1 MQEQT
6 AERPEAEAPAEGADS
21 PPRSRLA
28 ALRDHAPMLL
38 IVFSVFLF
46 CLINQHSGHDWGDDF
61 ALYLRQAKG
70 IVDGNVGDV
79 LADNRFTVDN
89 SSWST
94 FSPYSYP
101 WGFPL
106 LLAPF
111 YAVRG
116 LDYGLFKVLEAAFFA
131 GFLFVFSRI
140 LRRRLNEVATA
151 TIVVLIGVSVP
162 YVSWTDTVLSEFPYL
177 FVLALSLWWMDR
189 CRERGHLDG
198 AALRPLI
205 VLGFLVGYTYTVR
218 REGLALLVALAAVH
232 LTSLGPRVWA
242 ARPTFAAMRHSVR
255 WSRVATPYLVAA
267 AWVAGLQIV
276 LPTVLYQSFPNSGLS
291 QVKPNVIWYRD
302 ILAEQLGLKDV
313 GYPPLTLLGSGGL
326 ARLALGLFVAF
337 SIIGLVVRM
346 IRATALDA
354 SLAGYLVGV
363 CAIFAVTPFHEGRYL
378 FSITPLMAY
387 FALQGVAGIV
397 ERLAPRGDRGRGRS
411 TGARVGVA
419 LGVAF
424 VSIFALANVHDLWR
438 RTELRRDLGDYVIWG
453 PEDPNAVQM
462 FEAVRATTDPD
473 DVIGFFRARAMNL
486 YSDRRSLQVTS
497 LAHVLERTDAYVMAK
512 NSTYSQILL
521 SDADAS
527 AAGLQKVWEN
537 PYFVI
542 YDVPG
547 R

>member
-6 AERPEAEAPAEGADS
+6 AERPEVEALDDGSAA
-21 PPRSRLA
+21 PPRPWWER
-28 ALRDHAPMLL
+28 LRDELPMIL
-38 IVFSVFLF
+38 IVVAVFLF
-46 CLINQHSGHDWGDDF
+46 CLVNQHRGHDWGDDF

-70 IVDGNVGDV
+70 LVEGHVGDV

-111 YAVRG
+111 YAWRG
-116 LDYGLFKVLEAAFFA
+116 LDYGVFKVLEAAFFA
-131 GFLFVFSRI
+131 GFLYVLSLI
-140 LRRRLNEVATA
+140 LRRRLGELATA
-151 TIVVLIGVSVP
+151 SIVVLIGLSVP
-162 YVSWTDTVLSEFPYL
+162 YVAWTDTVLSEFPYL
-177 FVLALSLWWMDR
+177 VFLALTLWWMDR
-189 CRERGHLDG
+189 CRERGLDG

-205 VLGFLVGYTYTVR
+205 VLGLLVGYTYTVR

-232 LTSLGPRVWA
+232 ATSLGPRVWA
-242 ARPTFAAMRHSVR
+242 ARRSFAGVRRSVR
-255 WSRVATPYLVAA
+255 WSRVATPYLAA
-267 AWVAGLQIV
+267 GAWVAGLQLV

-313 GYPPLTLLGSGGL
+313 GYPPLTLLGSDGL
-326 ARLALGLFVAF
+326 GRLALGLFVAF
-337 SIIGLVVRM
+337 SLVGLVVRM

-387 FALQGVAGIV
+387 FALHGVVALVHALVPGRATRIGVA
-397 ERLAPRGDRGRGRS
+397 
-411 TGARVGVA
+411 VGVA
-419 LGVAF
+419 FISV
-424 VSIFALANVHDLWR
+424 FALANAHDLWR
-438 RTELRRDLGDYVIWG
+438 RTELRRELGDYVIWG

-462 FEAVRATTDPD
+462 FDAVRATTEPD

-497 LAHVLERTDAYVMAK
+497 LDHILERTDAYVMAK
-512 NSTYSQILL
+512 NSTYSQLL
-521 SDADAS
+521 LTDAEAD

-537 PYFVI
+537 PFFVI
-542 YDVPG
+542 YDVPD

>member
-6 AERPEAEAPAEGADS
+6 AERPEVEALDEGSAAA
-21 PPRSRLA
+21 PRSRWA
-28 ALRDHAPMLL
+28 RLRDELPMLF
-38 IVFSVFLF
+38 IVFAVFLF

-70 IVDGNVGDV
+70 LVEGRVGDV

-111 YAVRG
+111 YAWRG

-131 GFLFVFSRI
+131 GFLYVFSLI
-140 LRRRLNEVATA
+140 LRRRLGELATA
-151 TIVVLIGVSVP
+151 SIVVLIGLSVP
-162 YVSWTDTVLSEFPYL
+162 YIAWTDTVLSEFPYL
-177 FVLALSLWWMDR
+177 FVLALSLWWLDR
-189 CRERGHLDG
+189 CRERGQLDG

-232 LTSLGPRVWA
+232 ATSLGPRVWA
-242 ARPTFAAMRHSVR
+242 ARRSFAEVRSSVR
-255 WSRVATPYLVAA
+255 WSRVATPYLAA
-267 AWVAGLQIV
+267 GAWVAGLQLV

-313 GYPPLTLLGSGGL
+313 GYPPLTLLGSDGL

-337 SIIGLVVRM
+337 SVIGLVVRM

-387 FALQGVAGIV
+387 FALQGVTAVVDALIH
-397 ERLAPRGDRGRGRS
+397 RR
-411 TGARVGVA
+411 GARAGAAVGVA
-419 LGVAF
+419 FISV
-424 VSIFALANVHDLWR
+424 FALANAHDLWR
-438 RTELRRDLGDYVIWG
+438 RTELRRELGDYVIWG

-462 FEAVRATTDPD
+462 FDAVRATTDPD

-497 LAHVLERTDAYVMAK
+497 LDHILERTDVYVMAK

-521 SDADAS
+521 TDAEAD

-537 PYFVI
+537 PFFVI
-542 YDVPG
+542 YDVPD